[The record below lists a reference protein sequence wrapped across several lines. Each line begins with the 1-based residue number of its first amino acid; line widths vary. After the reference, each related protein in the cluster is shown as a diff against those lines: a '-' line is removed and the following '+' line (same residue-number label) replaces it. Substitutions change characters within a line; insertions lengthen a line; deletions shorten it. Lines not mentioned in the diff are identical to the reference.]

1 MIGDGKAGLQS
12 IKQNN
17 FDVSL
22 VGITYMIKVT
32 LSMAIGSYGWRNVS
46 GAYPVLCCCF
56 ELLIRTHFLITVLYF
71 GKQCL

>member
-1 MIGDGKAGLQS
+1 MIGDGKAGLQP

-46 GAYPVLCCCF
+46 WSLSCSMLLFRITNPKPFSYYSVVLW
-56 ELLIRTHFLITVLYF
+56 
-71 GKQCL
+71 